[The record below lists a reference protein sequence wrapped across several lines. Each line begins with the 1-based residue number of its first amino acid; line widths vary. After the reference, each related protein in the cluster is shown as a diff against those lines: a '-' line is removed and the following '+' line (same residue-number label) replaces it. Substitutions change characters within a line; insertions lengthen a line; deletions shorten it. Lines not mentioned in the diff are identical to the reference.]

1 MVLLQ
6 CRLNKSDAFVLGN
19 IIVTPF
25 LNVSSSER
33 MALDGLFAAGHLP
46 DGSYFFAAYPDKG
59 PRAVL
64 KIGFVDDLGVYA
76 KDVDPRQS
84 TEAVF
89 FEPSTGFIGDINEL
103 IKARRGSR
111 RKVAEV
117 WWFHSSPQA
126 DSEWH
131 SFMETFAH
139 TLGEQ
144 IFFAPIMPPT
154 KVGHIDF
161 SKPPGQDLVTME
173 LPIEATSPPSK
184 VKRWW
189 RLW

>member
-1 MVLLQ
+1 MVSLK
-6 CRLNKSDAFVLGN
+6 CRLNKSDALVFRN

-25 LNVSSSER
+25 LNVSTTER

-46 DGSYFFAAYPDKG
+46 DGGYFLAAYPDKG

-64 KIGFVDDLGVYA
+64 KIGFVDDLGIYA
-76 KDVDPRQS
+76 KDVDPRKS
-84 TEAVF
+84 AEAVY
-89 FEPSTGFIGDINEL
+89 FEPSTGFVGDIQEL
-103 IKARRGSR
+103 IQVRRGSR

-154 KVGHIDF
+154 KVAHIDF
-161 SKPPGQDLVTME
+161 SKPPGEDLVTMK
-173 LPIEATSPPSK
+173 LKIEATSPSRKAKP
-184 VKRWW
+184 WW